1 MFSLFGNEFVKLNEY
16 LSISKVNELYIWKDG
31 TIELRLSNPSQ
42 EIIDSFYKLKHLFHG
57 IDTKDER
64 PYIFKV
70 LKTHLHKHISYSST
84 PSFVRYQHE
93 EWIDTLFG
101 NDHLSLT
108 GTTIHRSFVAQHD
121 GSVKLKLKTR
131 TKNKF
136 ILDAYIKTIDF
147 KITNDVSDPNII
159 DLNLI
164 RDHGSYDKDGTAYFD
179 EEFLSHLH

>member
-16 LSISKVNELYIWKDG
+16 LSISKVNELYVWRSG
-31 TIELRLSNPSQ
+31 LFELRLRNPSQ
-42 EIIDSFYKLKHLFHG
+42 DVINAFYRLKSNLHGVDVKTDKLY
-57 IDTKDER
+57 E
-64 PYIFKV
+64 FKSRAN
-70 LKTHLHKHISYSST
+70 ISYSST
-84 PSFVRYQHE
+84 PSFIRNNHE

-101 NDHLSLT
+101 NDALSLT
-108 GTTIHRSFVAQHD
+108 GTTIHRSFTAQHD
-121 GSVKLKLKTR
+121 GSIRLKLKTR
-131 TKNKF
+131 VENKS

-147 KITNDVSDPNII
+147 KLMQDVSDSNII

>member
-1 MFSLFGNEFVKLNEY
+1 MFASFGNEFVKLNEY
-16 LSISKVNELYIWKDG
+16 LSISKVNELYVWRSG
-31 TIELRLSNPSQ
+31 LFELRLRNPSQ
-42 EIIDSFYKLKHLFHG
+42 DIINAFYRLKSNLHGVDVKTDKLY
-57 IDTKDER
+57 E
-64 PYIFKV
+64 FKSRAN
-70 LKTHLHKHISYSST
+70 ISYSST
-84 PSFVRYQHE
+84 PSFIRNNHE

-101 NDHLSLT
+101 NDPLSLT

-131 TKNKF
+131 VENKS

-147 KITNDVSDPNII
+147 KLMQDVSDPNII